1 MNNKRVFSWILGVF
15 ILLHCSVLQAQK
27 PSVIIDADTGNEVDD
42 LFAVS
47 RALIAPEI
55 EIVGL
60 NSTQWQ
66 NSHWAV

>member
-1 MNNKRVFSWILGVF
+1 MLIPFLFKCSKKPAEPTKPNIIYIL
-15 ILLHCSVLQAQK
+15 
-27 PSVIIDADTGNEVDD
+27 ADDLGYGDLAGNEVDD